1 MSRIMSAGRDGSARV
16 VVVTGGSAGVGRA
29 AVREFARHGDRVA
42 VLARGEEGLEGAV
55 AEATALGGATIGIPT
70 DVCDQE
76 QVEEAAD
83 RVERALGPIDVWVN
97 NAMTSVFAPFWE
109 IAPDEF
115 RRATEVTYLG
125 VVWGSRAALTRM
137 LPRDCGVLVQVGSAL
152 AYRGIPLQSAYC
164 GAKHAVVGFTES
176 LRSELLH
183 EKSRVKVTMV
193 HLPAMNTPQFDWVRS
208 RLPEHPQPV
217 PPIYQPEVAART
229 IVHAAAHPRRAYWVG
244 LPTALTILG
253 NRVVPDLLDRYLARR
268 GFDSQQT
275 GGGHHRLRPN
285 LWRPS
290 GGDEGAHGDF
300 DDAAHRH
307 SLQAWAS
314 RHRNTLLPAA
324 VGGAAAAGTLA
335 RAARPGRRSGSRA
348 GARR

>member
-16 VVVTGGSAGVGRA
+16 VVVTGGSAGVGRT

-55 AEATALGGATIGIPT
+55 AEATALGGAAIGIPT

-76 QVEEAAD
+76 QVGEAAD

-152 AYRGIPLQSAYC
+152 ANRGIPLQSAYC

-193 HLPAMNTPQFDWVRS
+193 HLPAVNTPQFDWVRS

-229 IVHAAAHPRRAYWVG
+229 IVHAAAHPRRAYWVV

-275 GGGHHRLRPN
+275 GGGHRRLRPN

-307 SLQAWAS
+307 SLQA
-314 RHRNTLLPAA
+314 
-324 VGGAAAAGTLA
+324 
-335 RAARPGRRSGSRA
+335 
-348 GARR
+348 

>member
-1 MSRIMSAGRDGSARV
+1 MSFGRGTQVSRIMSAGRDGSARV

-42 VLARGEEGLEGAV
+42 VLARGEKGLEGAV
-55 AEATALGGATIGIPT
+55 AEATALGGAAIGIPT

-290 GGDEGAHGDF
+290 G
-300 DDAAHRH
+300 
-307 SLQAWAS
+307 
-314 RHRNTLLPAA
+314 A
-324 VGGAAAAGTLA
+324 VA
-335 RAARPGRRSGSRA
+335 RSSSADQRA
-348 GARR
+348 KP

>member
-1 MSRIMSAGRDGSARV
+1 MSFGRGTQVSRIMSAGSDGSARV

-42 VLARGEEGLEGAV
+42 ILARGKEGLEGAV
-55 AEATALGGATIGIPT
+55 AKATALGGATIGIPT
-70 DVCDQE
+70 DVCDHE

-193 HLPAMNTPQFDWVRS
+193 RLPAMNTPQFDWVRS

-217 PPIYQPEVAART
+217 APIYARC
-229 IVHAAAHPRRAYWVG
+229 ARRAAG
-244 LPTALTILG
+244 
-253 NRVVPDLLDRYLARR
+253 
-268 GFDSQQT
+268 
-275 GGGHHRLRPN
+275 
-285 LWRPS
+285 
-290 GGDEGAHGDF
+290 
-300 DDAAHRH
+300 
-307 SLQAWAS
+307 AS
-314 RHRNTLLPAA
+314 RTAF
-324 VGGAAAAGTLA
+324 G
-335 RAARPGRRSGSRA
+335 
-348 GARR
+348 